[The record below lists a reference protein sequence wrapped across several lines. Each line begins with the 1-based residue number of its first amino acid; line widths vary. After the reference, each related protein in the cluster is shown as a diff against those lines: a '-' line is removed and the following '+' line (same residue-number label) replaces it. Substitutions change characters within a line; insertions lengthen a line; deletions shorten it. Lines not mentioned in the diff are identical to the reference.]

1 MNGWME
7 DLEYTLI
14 VKEGNNI
21 HLSPYLHEFTKM
33 LANHNYLAIDL
44 SKITLLFSFH
54 FIKNA
59 LLFAY
64 CTVMLFSNKASFFYI
79 PLPLFFFLVSE
90 KTPIL
95 IVLNKEVI
103 FYYKT
108 V

>member
-14 VKEGNNI
+14 VKEGNNL

-54 FIKNA
+54 FIRNA

-79 PLPLFFFLVSE
+79 PLPLFIFFCFRKNS
-90 KTPIL
+90 
-95 IVLNKEVI
+95 NSHCSQ
-103 FYYKT
+103 
-108 V
+108 

>member
-1 MNGWME
+1 MNDWME

-14 VKEGNNI
+14 VKEGNNL

-54 FIKNA
+54 FIRNA

-64 CTVMLFSNKASFFYI
+64 CTVMLFSNKASFFLYPSPFI
-79 PLPLFFFLVSE
+79 YFSFFRKNFNSHCSQ
-90 KTPIL
+90 
-95 IVLNKEVI
+95 
-103 FYYKT
+103 
-108 V
+108 

>member
-14 VKEGNNI
+14 VKEGNNQ

-64 CTVMLFSNKASFFYI
+64 CTVMLFSNKASFFISLSLY
-79 PLPLFFFLVSE
+79 LFFLFQKKLQFSLFSI
-90 KTPIL
+90 K
-95 IVLNKEVI
+95 K
-103 FYYKT
+103 
-108 V
+108 